1 MTTHEIEK
9 YLEVVKD
16 ELDWMGVQASQTED
30 QRRPDELVDS
40 SDRFR

>member
-9 YLEVVKD
+9 YLEVVND
-16 ELDWMGVQASQTED
+16 EVDLMGVQASQAED
-30 QRRPDELVDS
+30 QRRPDELVGS